1 MAATVVVFS
10 FLRDGDQ
17 VCKSEQGGECAQR
30 GGTILSA
37 LSLMYIAAAVSFFSS
52 ASSAITANSAN
63 GQLTA
68 GGRHSGVASLA
79 HGAAVARDSSYE
91 TAEDKTSMI
100 PVSLSGYR
108 AVSLQTSEMLFTE
121 QISTA
126 RS

>member
-1 MAATVVVFS
+1 M
-10 FLRDGDQ
+10 
-17 VCKSEQGGECAQR
+17 CKSEQGGECAQR

-79 HGAAVARDSSYE
+79 HGRRGGNCVSRRRSEPY
-91 TAEDKTSMI
+91 TALKSQQVVVIVDED
-100 PVSLSGYR
+100 V
-108 AVSLQTSEMLFTE
+108 V
-121 QISTA
+121 
-126 RS
+126 